1 MVTIGR
7 LFLSVDVVCTF
18 IHSDLKLPL
27 YTALS
32 VSAET
37 ARLKIVPLCMKNG
50 RGETF
55 VWRSFVG
62 SVPAHSRV
70 L

>member
-18 IHSDLKLPL
+18 IHLDLKLPL

-32 VSAET
+32 VSAKT
-37 ARLKIVPLCMKNG
+37 AKFKIVPLCMKNG
-50 RGETF
+50 RGRNFCVEKF
-55 VWRSFVG
+55 CR
-62 SVPAHSRV
+62 
-70 L
+70 